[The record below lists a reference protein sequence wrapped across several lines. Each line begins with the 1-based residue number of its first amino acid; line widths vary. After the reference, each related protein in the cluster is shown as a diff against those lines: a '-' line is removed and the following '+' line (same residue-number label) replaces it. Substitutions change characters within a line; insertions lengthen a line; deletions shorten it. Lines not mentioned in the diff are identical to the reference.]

1 MKKFFKRDQEA
12 APTPPAVSI
21 DEARHFLPSS
31 AKSPDAQRLNLFD
44 PDEEIDES
52 EDEDLAF
59 LQSLTAEVAA
69 TPRPE
74 EPKPKRAEPSGP
86 APVAGASRQADDLD
100 VFREIAALRQRSEL
114 AKQLRV
120 DNVDMGDLLEDLQ
133 TTRAALR
140 HHRKAA

>member
-1 MKKFFKRDQEA
+1 MNKFFKRDQEA

-44 PDEEIDES
+44 PDEEIDEN

-59 LQSLTAEVAA
+59 LQSLTAEVAT

-74 EPKPKRAEPSGP
+74 EPKPKRAEPLAP
-86 APVAGASRQADDLD
+86 APAASASQHADDLN